1 METKREFLYADK
13 KEQIKRSN
21 RFLMVGFIVFYTA
34 VLASIIIAGLSGWK
48 SMGYTVFVSGL
59 TVGTLLVDLVIYL
72 RNKGDA
78 RLRYW
83 SLAGLLVVTFLVSY
97 AFDSYYMRFL
107 TVVPLIGYVVFFDLK
122 FSIATAAVMTTMH
135 MVVIAIKCFVLG
147 SYTGDVAFDQW
158 SANLVITLMMVLT
171 PWTVYIISLFN
182 RDMVGSLEAK
192 EEVQKKMLSD
202 VISVANEVRRG
213 TEGAMDI
220 MTELNSS
227 TEVVNGAMRDIS
239 DSTLSTAE
247 NIQAQTEMTQ
257 NIQDSIGSTLKRSEQ
272 MVSVARQSE
281 ELNRRSNKIMDD
293 LRRQSSVIAETNA
306 EVAESMRSLQGRTSA
321 VKSIADT
328 IFAISSQTNLL
339 ALNASIESARAGE
352 AGRGFAV
359 VADEIRQLA
368 EKTRQETEH
377 IAASLGELSDNAQA
391 AADAVAR
398 SVDATGAQD
407 EMIAKASESF
417 GDMNR
422 NVSGLIADIAEIDGM
437 LNSLSEAN
445 TQIVDN
451 ITQLSAATASESF
464 GDMNRNVSGL
474 IADIAEIDGMLNS
487 LSEAN
492 TQIVDNITQLS
503 AATEEVTASS
513 SQAADLSIK
522 NLGNAEDTKKLLENV
537 LDVSGQLKKYID

>member
-1 METKREFLYADK
+1 
-13 KEQIKRSN
+13 
-21 RFLMVGFIVFYTA
+21 MV
-34 VLASIIIAGLSGWK
+34 
-48 SMGYTVFVSGL
+48 
-59 TVGTLLVDLVIYL
+59 
-72 RNKGDA
+72 
-78 RLRYW
+78 
-83 SLAGLLVVTFLVSY
+83 
-97 AFDSYYMRFL
+97 
-107 TVVPLIGYVVFFDLK
+107 
-122 FSIATAAVMTTMH
+122 
-135 MVVIAIKCFVLG
+135 
-147 SYTGDVAFDQW
+147 Q
-158 SANLVITLMMVLT
+158 
-171 PWTVYIISLFN
+171 
-182 RDMVGSLEAK
+182 
-192 EEVQKKMLSD
+192 
-202 VISVANEVRRG
+202 
-213 TEGAMDI
+213 
-220 MTELNSS
+220 
-227 TEVVNGAMRDIS
+227 
-239 DSTLSTAE
+239 
-247 NIQAQTEMTQ
+247 
-257 NIQDSIGSTLKRSEQ
+257 
-272 MVSVARQSE
+272 VARQSE
-281 ELNRRSNKIMDD
+281 ELNHKSAQIMDD

-306 EVAESMRSLQGRTSA
+306 EVAESMRSLQERTNA

-368 EKTRQETEH
+368 EKTRQETES
-377 IAASLGELSDNAQA
+377 IAAILGELSDNAQA

-445 TQIVDN
+445 T
-451 ITQLSAATASESF
+451 
-464 GDMNRNVSGL
+464 R
-474 IADIAEIDGMLNS
+474 
-487 LSEAN
+487 
-492 TQIVDNITQLS
+492 IVDNITQLS

>member
-13 KEQIKRSN
+13 REQLKRSN
-21 RFLMVGFIVFYTA
+21 RFLMIGFIVFYTA
-34 VLASIIIAGLSGWK
+34 VLVSIIAAGVSGWR
-48 SMGYTVFVSGL
+48 SMGYTVLVSGL
-59 TVGTLLVDLVIYL
+59 TIATFLVDLVMYL
-72 RNKGDA
+72 KDKGDA

-83 SLAGLLVVTFLVSY
+83 SMAGLLIVTILVSY

-107 TVVPLIGYVVFFDLK
+107 TIVPLIGYIVFFDLK
-122 FSIATAAVMTTMH
+122 FSIATAAI
-135 MVVIAIKCFVLG
+135 MVVVHMGTVAIKCFVLG

-158 SANLVITLMMVLT
+158 SANAVIALTMVLV
-171 PWTVYIISLFN
+171 PWTVYITSMFN
-182 RDMVGSLEAK
+182 RDTIGSLEAK
-192 EEVQKKMLSD
+192 ETAQKKMLDD

-213 TEGAMDI
+213 TEGAMNI

-272 MVSVARQSE
+272 MVQVARQSE
-281 ELNRRSNKIMDD
+281 ELNHKSAQIMDD

-306 EVAESMRSLQGRTSA
+306 EVAESMHSLQERTNA

-368 EKTRQETEH
+368 EKTRQETES
-377 IAASLGELSDNAQA
+377 IAAILGELSDNAQA

-445 TQIVDN
+445 T
-451 ITQLSAATASESF
+451 
-464 GDMNRNVSGL
+464 R
-474 IADIAEIDGMLNS
+474 
-487 LSEAN
+487 
-492 TQIVDNITQLS
+492 IVDNITQLS

>member
-13 KEQIKRSN
+13 REQLKRSN
-21 RFLMVGFIVFYTA
+21 RFLMIGFIVFYTA
-34 VLASIIIAGLSGWK
+34 VLVSIIAAGVSGWR
-48 SMGYTVFVSGL
+48 SMGYTVLVSGL
-59 TVGTLLVDLVIYL
+59 TIATFLVDLVMYL
-72 RNKGDA
+72 KDKGDA

-83 SLAGLLVVTFLVSY
+83 SMAGLLIVTILVSY

-107 TVVPLIGYVVFFDLK
+107 TIVPLIGYIVFFDLK
-122 FSIATAAVMTTMH
+122 FSIATAAI
-135 MVVIAIKCFVLG
+135 MVVVHMGTVAIKCFVLG

-158 SANLVITLMMVLT
+158 SANAVIALTMVLV
-171 PWTVYIISLFN
+171 PWTVYITSMFN
-182 RDMVGSLEAK
+182 RDTIGSLEAK
-192 EEVQKKMLSD
+192 ETAQKKMLDD

-213 TEGAMDI
+213 TEGAMNI

-239 DSTLSTAE
+239 DSTQSTAE

-272 MVSVARQSE
+272 MVQVARQSE
-281 ELNRRSNKIMDD
+281 ELNHKSAQIMDD

-306 EVAESMRSLQGRTSA
+306 EVARSMRSLQERTSA

-368 EKTRQETEH
+368 EKTRQETER
-377 IAASLGELSDNAQA
+377 IAAILGELSDNAQA

-407 EMIAKASESF
+407 EMIA
-417 GDMNR
+417 R
-422 NVSGLIADIAEIDGM
+422 
-437 LNSLSEAN
+437 
-445 TQIVDN
+445 
-451 ITQLSAATASESF
+451 ASESF

>member
-13 KEQIKRSN
+13 REQLKRSN
-21 RFLMVGFIVFYTA
+21 RFLMIGFIVFYTA
-34 VLASIIIAGLSGWK
+34 VLVSIIAAGVSGWR
-48 SMGYTVFVSGL
+48 SMGYTVLVSGL
-59 TVGTLLVDLVIYL
+59 TIATFLVDLVMYL
-72 RNKGDA
+72 KDKGDA

-83 SLAGLLVVTFLVSY
+83 SMAGLLIVTILVSY

-107 TVVPLIGYVVFFDLK
+107 TIVPLIGYIVFFDLK
-122 FSIATAAVMTTMH
+122 FSIATAAI
-135 MVVIAIKCFVLG
+135 MVVVHMGTVAIKCFVLG

-158 SANLVITLMMVLT
+158 SANAVIALTMVLV
-171 PWTVYIISLFN
+171 PWTVYITSMFN
-182 RDMVGSLEAK
+182 RDTIGSLEAK
-192 EEVQKKMLSD
+192 ETAQKKMLDD

-213 TEGAMDI
+213 TEGAMNI

-272 MVSVARQSE
+272 MVQVARQSE
-281 ELNRRSNKIMDD
+281 ELNHKSAQIMDD

-306 EVAESMRSLQGRTSA
+306 EVARSMRSLQERTSA

-368 EKTRQETEH
+368 EKTRQETES
-377 IAASLGELSDNAQA
+377 IAAILGELSDNAQA

-445 TQIVDN
+445 T
-451 ITQLSAATASESF
+451 
-464 GDMNRNVSGL
+464 R
-474 IADIAEIDGMLNS
+474 
-487 LSEAN
+487 
-492 TQIVDNITQLS
+492 IVDNITQLS

>member
-13 KEQIKRSN
+13 REQLKRSN
-21 RFLMVGFIVFYTA
+21 RFLMIGFIVFYTA
-34 VLASIIIAGLSGWK
+34 VLVSIIAAGVSGWR
-48 SMGYTVFVSGL
+48 SMGYTVLVSGL
-59 TVGTLLVDLVIYL
+59 TIATFLVDLVMYL
-72 RNKGDA
+72 KDKGDA

-83 SLAGLLVVTFLVSY
+83 SMAGLLIVTILVSY

-107 TVVPLIGYVVFFDLK
+107 TIVPLIGYIVFFDLK
-122 FSIATAAVMTTMH
+122 FSIAKAAI
-135 MVVIAIKCFVLG
+135 MVVVHMGTVAIKCFVLG

-158 SANLVITLMMVLT
+158 SANAVIALTMVLV
-171 PWTVYIISLFN
+171 PWTVYITSMFN
-182 RDMVGSLEAK
+182 RDTIGSLEAK
-192 EEVQKKMLSD
+192 ETAQKKMLDD

-213 TEGAMDI
+213 TEGAMNI

-272 MVSVARQSE
+272 MVQVARQSE
-281 ELNRRSNKIMDD
+281 ELNHKSAQIMDD

-306 EVAESMRSLQGRTSA
+306 EVAESMRSLQERTNA

-368 EKTRQETEH
+368 EKTRQETES
-377 IAASLGELSDNAQA
+377 IAAILGELSDNAQA

-445 TQIVDN
+445 T
-451 ITQLSAATASESF
+451 
-464 GDMNRNVSGL
+464 R
-474 IADIAEIDGMLNS
+474 
-487 LSEAN
+487 
-492 TQIVDNITQLS
+492 IVDNITQLS

>member
-13 KEQIKRSN
+13 KQQLRRSN
-21 RFLMVGFIVFYTA
+21 RFLMIGFIVFYTA
-34 VLASIIIAGLSGWK
+34 VLGSVITAGVSGWR

-59 TVGTLLVDLVIYL
+59 TVATFAVDLVMYL
-72 RNKGDA
+72 KNKADA
-78 RLRYW
+78 RLRYV
-83 SLAGLLVVTFLVSY
+83 SMAGLLVIAALASW
-97 AFDSYYMRFL
+97 AFDSYYVRFL
-107 TVVPLIGYVVFFDLK
+107 TIVPLIGYIVFFDLK
-122 FSIATAAVMTTMH
+122 FSIATAAIMTAMH
-135 MVVIAIKCFVLG
+135 MIIIAIKCFVLG
-147 SYTGDVAFDQW
+147 IYTGDVAFDQW
-158 SANLVITLMMVLT
+158 SANLVIALMMVLI
-171 PWTVYIISLFN
+171 PWTVYITSMFN
-182 RDMVGSLEAK
+182 RDTIGSLEAK
-192 EEVQKKMLSD
+192 ETAQKKMLDD
-202 VISVANEVRRG
+202 VIAVANEVRRE

-220 MTELNSS
+220 VKELNSS

-239 DSTLSTAE
+239 DSTQSTAE

-272 MVSVARQSE
+272 MVQVARQSE
-281 ELNRRSNKIMDD
+281 ELNHKSARIMDD

-368 EKTRQETEH
+368 EKTRQETES
-377 IAASLGELSDNAQA
+377 IAAILGELSDNAQA

-407 EMIAKASESF
+407 EMIA
-417 GDMNR
+417 R
-422 NVSGLIADIAEIDGM
+422 
-437 LNSLSEAN
+437 
-445 TQIVDN
+445 
-451 ITQLSAATASESF
+451 ASESF

>member
-13 KEQIKRSN
+13 REQLKRSN
-21 RFLMVGFIVFYTA
+21 RFLMIGFIVFYTA
-34 VLASIIIAGLSGWK
+34 VLVSIIAAGVSGWR
-48 SMGYTVFVSGL
+48 SMGYTVLVSGL
-59 TVGTLLVDLVIYL
+59 TIATFLVDLVMYL
-72 RNKGDA
+72 KDKGDA

-83 SLAGLLVVTFLVSY
+83 SMGGLLIVTFLVSY

-107 TVVPLIGYVVFFDLK
+107 TIVPLIGCIVFFDLK
-122 FSIATAAVMTTMH
+122 FSIATAAI
-135 MVVIAIKCFVLG
+135 MVVVHMGTVAIKCFVLG
-147 SYTGDVAFDQW
+147 SYTGEVAFDQW
-158 SANLVITLMMVLT
+158 SANAVIALTMVLV
-171 PWTVYIISLFN
+171 PWTVYITSMFN
-182 RDMVGSLEAK
+182 RDTIGSLEAK
-192 EEVQKKMLSD
+192 ETAQKKMLDD

-213 TEGAMDI
+213 TEGAMNI

-272 MVSVARQSE
+272 MVQVARQSE
-281 ELNRRSNKIMDD
+281 ELNHKSAQIMDD

-306 EVAESMRSLQGRTSA
+306 EVARSMRSLQERTSA

-368 EKTRQETEH
+368 EKTRQETES
-377 IAASLGELSDNAQA
+377 IAAILGELSDNAQA

-445 TQIVDN
+445 T
-451 ITQLSAATASESF
+451 
-464 GDMNRNVSGL
+464 R
-474 IADIAEIDGMLNS
+474 
-487 LSEAN
+487 
-492 TQIVDNITQLS
+492 IVDNITQLS

>member
-13 KEQIKRSN
+13 REQLKRSN
-21 RFLMVGFIVFYTA
+21 RFLMIGFIVFYTA
-34 VLASIIIAGLSGWK
+34 VLVSIIAAGVSGWR
-48 SMGYTVFVSGL
+48 SMGYTVLVSGL
-59 TVGTLLVDLVIYL
+59 TIATFLVDLVMYL
-72 RNKGDA
+72 KDKGDA

-83 SLAGLLVVTFLVSY
+83 SMAGLLIVTILVSY

-107 TVVPLIGYVVFFDLK
+107 TIVPLIGYIVFFDLK
-122 FSIATAAVMTTMH
+122 FSIATAAI
-135 MVVIAIKCFVLG
+135 MVVVHMGTVAIKCFVLG

-158 SANLVITLMMVLT
+158 SANAVIALTMVLV
-171 PWTVYIISLFN
+171 PWTVYITSMFN
-182 RDMVGSLEAK
+182 RDTIGSLEAK
-192 EEVQKKMLSD
+192 ETAQKKMLDD

-213 TEGAMDI
+213 TEGAMNI

-272 MVSVARQSE
+272 MVQVARQSE
-281 ELNRRSNKIMDD
+281 ELNHKSAQIMDD

-306 EVAESMRSLQGRTSA
+306 EVAESMRSLQERTNA

-368 EKTRQETEH
+368 EKTRQETES
-377 IAASLGELSDNAQA
+377 IAAILGELSDNAQA

-445 TQIVDN
+445 T
-451 ITQLSAATASESF
+451 
-464 GDMNRNVSGL
+464 R
-474 IADIAEIDGMLNS
+474 
-487 LSEAN
+487 
-492 TQIVDNITQLS
+492 IVDNITQLS